1 MVVFQ
6 VLFEEVAISTNK
18 YSFGLPGEQRQ
29 RSQACRDDITPRTRA
44 PCHSVWPRK
53 PCIALEGDDSCPA
66 RGSTRCGVPWVGA
79 IEKRLQRTF
88 KKRSNRYFNRLRDLH
103 SFFPLLRTGP
113 LHGFA
118 FRTLRLR
125 NGQKQMVQL
134 ERATFEC
141 ANVTGANI

>member
-1 MVVFQ
+1 MLFQ
-6 VLFEEVAISTNK
+6 EWQFRRTNIALACCPANSDNARK
-18 YSFGLPGEQRQ
+18 HVEMILHLGLAPPATQYGPGSPALRL
-29 RSQACRDDITPRTRA
+29 RATIAARRVDAWAAACRGR
-44 PCHSVWPRK
+44 
-53 PCIALEGDDSCPA
+53 
-66 RGSTRCGVPWVGA
+66 GA

-88 KKRSNRYFNRLRDLH
+88 KKRSNRSFNRLRDLH

-125 NGQKQMVQL
+125 NGQKQMAQL

-141 ANVTGANI
+141 ANVAIWII